1 MISTTGEPEDAQ
13 RDRRIGNTHGP
24 RYRLVHLLGVDHD
37 LAIKSLDIEPGKTP
51 DIVGQELC
59 LIEPHEATIPS
70 GQRPDTLRA
79 MLLEREVL
87 LASLRERLDDAVDWT
102 GSMVLV
108 AGEAGAG
115 KTSLVHAFVDSLD
128 ESVLVIQGACDPLT
142 TPRPLSPLYDFA
154 ADPDSGMSD
163 LATGNK
169 DAIDMFQEALD
180 RLRNTIRPIVMVI
193 EDIHWADE
201 ATLDFLRFIGRRV
214 SDSKAMVI
222 CTYRDDEVGPDHP
235 LRPVL
240 GQLIPLE
247 STHRIV
253 VPPLTI
259 DAIRKLSESHAV
271 HPDDLMRLTDGNAF
285 FVTEV
290 LASGEGLPATV
301 QDAVL
306 ARVAQLGPESR
317 RVVEAV
323 SVAPRS
329 LTMDHASAL
338 VGGRVEDIDHVLA
351 SGVLVSEGTHLRF
364 RHELARSAVETSMPP
379 ARRLSLHRRMLALLE
394 EDHSPDVARLAH
406 HSIAALEYELIAQ
419 YAPDAAREAK
429 KRNAHK
435 EAVSFYEAAIE
446 YAADELGPDETAR
459 IRVDLSFE
467 LGIVDRQ
474 SDALVQAQ
482 LAADHFRATDQT
494 TELAMALD
502 RKAAA
507 QWRINDIPGTRASLD
522 ESIELLRPLGPSRDL
537 AYTLYHSSHFHML
550 ARHGQSAMTAITEA
564 ISIAEQVGAEDVLW
578 MAEMLI
584 GTIKIVIGEAI
595 EGMQILQRGKAE
607 AENNRDSIGV
617 SVSLSML
624 GSGGGEARLY
634 DAALSALDESIKHGL
649 ATDQDYNVAY
659 SRSWHARIAFE
670 QGRWDDAVAYAEL
683 VRRTSPTQ
691 TGIAMATAL
700 GALARVRVRRGDPGG
715 SELLQEV
722 LKAEREHELQHVWS
736 PISGLAEHHWLEGRL
751 EEMKAVLADGYHR
764 ALDTDSEWARGELG
778 YWMWKA
784 GAIESPPEGAAEPF
798 ALQMSG
804 KWQEAADLWREIGT
818 PYEVGLCLSEG
829 DAEAMKKALEVFDTL
844 GARPMAD
851 KVRGRL
857 REMGAD
863 SIPRGP
869 SRATRENPAGL
880 TNRQVEVLELISD
893 GLSNT
898 EIADRL
904 FISKKTVEH
913 HVSAIYS
920 KLGVDTRTK
929 AAAAFRDHI

>member
-1 MISTTGEPEDAQ
+1 
-13 RDRRIGNTHGP
+13 
-24 RYRLVHLLGVDHD
+24 
-37 LAIKSLDIEPGKTP
+37 
-51 DIVGQELC
+51 
-59 LIEPHEATIPS
+59 
-70 GQRPDTLRA
+70 
-79 MLLEREVL
+79 MLLEREDL
-87 LASLRERLDDAVDWT
+87 LASLADFLREAGNEN
-102 GSMVLV
+102 GSMMLV

-115 KTSLVHAFVDSLD
+115 KTSLVDAFTDSLG
-128 ESVLVIQGACDPLT
+128 EGILVIRGACDPLT

-163 LATGNK
+163 LATGDK
-169 DAIDMFQEALD
+169 DAVEMFQEVLD

-240 GQLIPLE
+240 GQLIPLG

-259 DAIRKLSESHAV
+259 DAIRKLSENHAV
-271 HPDDLMRLTDGNAF
+271 HPDELMRLTDGNAF

-301 QDAVL
+301 QEAVL
-306 ARVAQLGPESR
+306 ARVAQLGPVSR
-317 RVVEAV
+317 RIVEGV

-351 SGVLVSEGTHLRF
+351 SGVLVSEGTNLRF

-394 EDHSPDVARLAH
+394 EDHSPDIARLAH
-406 HSIAALEYELIAQ
+406 HSIAAMESELIAQ

-459 IRVDLSFE
+459 VRVDLSFE

-474 SDALVQAQ
+474 NDALVQVQ
-482 LAADHFRATDQT
+482 LAEAHFRATDQT

-502 RKAAA
+502 RKAGA
-507 QWRINDIPGTRASLD
+507 QWRLHDIPGARRSTD

-537 AYTLYHSSHFHML
+537 AYALYHSSHFHML
-550 ARHGQSAMTAITEA
+550 ARHGEPAMRDIVESMSVAESTA
-564 ISIAEQVGAEDVLW
+564 AEDVLW
-578 MAEMLI
+578 MGEMMI
-584 GTIKIVIGEAI
+584 GTIKIVLGQAV
-595 EGMQILQRGKAE
+595 EGMEILEKALLKAE
-607 AENNRDSIGV
+607 DQNNSHGV
-617 SVSLSML
+617 SVALSML

-634 DAALSALDESIKHGL
+634 DAALDALDQGIVQGL
-649 ATDQDYNVAY
+649 ATDQDYTVAY
-659 SRSWHARIAFE
+659 DRAWHARIAFE

-683 VRRTSPTQ
+683 VRRTSPSQ
-691 TGIAMATAL
+691 TGIAMTTAL

-715 SELLQEV
+715 SELLAEV
-722 LKAEREHELQHVWS
+722 LKTESLHELQHVWS
-736 PISGLAEHHWLEGRL
+736 PISGLAEHHWLGGRL
-751 EEMKAVLADGYHR
+751 EEMEPVLAGGYRR

-784 GAIESPPEGAAEPF
+784 GAIDSPPDGAAEPF

-804 KWQEAADLWREIGT
+804 KWGEAADLWREIGS
-818 PYEVGLCLSEG
+818 PYEVGLSLSEG
-829 DAEAMKKALEVFDTL
+829 DVEAMKEALEIFDTL

-851 KVRGRL
+851 RVRRRL
-857 REMGAD
+857 REMGAE

-880 TNRQVEVLELISD
+880 TNRQVEVLELISG
-893 GLSNT
+893 GLSNA

-920 KLGVDTRTK
+920 KLGVDSRTK